1 MRVPTPASRIAI
13 AAPNA
18 AAVAA
23 GIRLASDGGNAVDA
37 ALAAVL
43 VAAVTE
49 PGVVSAAGGAFVTIA
64 QADGSPVVS
73 VDGNVEMPGRGLPTE
88 RFGRGVRDVTCGY
101 GGGVTMTVGHGS
113 VATPGA
119 LAGID
124 LAHSRFGRAP
134 WHEVVAPAVET
145 ARAGFPLGHASH
157 HYLEYTHESLF
168 GVDAE
173 SHAALHRAD
182 GTLLD
187 VGETVHVEG
196 LADTL
201 ELIATEGAG
210 VFYTGDLAR
219 CIAEDMAANDGIL
232 TAHDLAAYQAVI
244 RPALPVRVGDWALDT
259 NPTPAVGGVVLAAML
274 ALMDGRPRGP
284 WLAEDIVHLVDV
296 QRAVLAHRRE
306 RLDVAANLTEEA
318 ERLLELA
325 SKGDLARLHTAPNT
339 VHISV
344 VDEHGAACAVTSSAG
359 YGSGV
364 MAPGTG
370 LWLNNCLGEQ
380 ELNRH
385 GLHKATPGERLL
397 SNMAPTVGRT
407 AAGAVLAAGSPGAD
421 RITTALAQVLAG
433 IANGGLSL
441 TEAIDHPRVH
451 VRNAATDPRVDFEED
466 LDLPALDLPT
476 QSYPARS
483 MYFGGVSVAKRED
496 DGTLCAAGDSRRTAA
511 VAVSE
516 P

>member
-1 MRVPTPASRIAI
+1 MT
-13 AAPNA
+13 
-18 AAVAA
+18 
-23 GIRLASDGGNAVDA
+23 
-37 ALAAVL
+37 
-43 VAAVTE
+43 
-49 PGVVSAAGGAFVTIA
+49 
-64 QADGSPVVS
+64 
-73 VDGNVEMPGRGLPTE
+73 VDGNVEMPGRGLPAE

-119 LAGID
+119 LAGLD

-134 WHEVVAPAVET
+134 WHEVVTPAVET
-145 ARAGFPLGHASH
+145 ARAGFPLGRASH
-157 HYLEYTHESLF
+157 HYLEYTHQTVF
-168 GVDAE
+168 GVDLD
-173 SHAALHRAD
+173 SRAALHRGD

-187 VGETVHVEG
+187 VGDIVKVEG

-201 ELIATEGAG
+201 ELIASEGAS

-219 CIAEDMAANDGIL
+219 CIAADMAANDGIM
-232 TAHDLAAYQAVI
+232 TFDDLASYQAVI
-244 RPALPVRVGDWALDT
+244 RPALPVRVGDWELDT

-274 ALMDGRPRGP
+274 ALLDDRPRGA
-284 WLAEDIVHLVDV
+284 WQADDIVHLINV

-306 RLDVAANLTEEA
+306 RLDLASDRTEEA

-325 SKGDLARLHTAPNT
+325 SRRDLARLNTAPNT

-385 GLHKATPGERLL
+385 GLHRSPPGERLL

-407 AAGAVLAAGSPGAD
+407 ANGAVLAAGSPGAD

-433 IANGGLSL
+433 IANGGLTL
-441 TEAIDHPRVH
+441 AEAIDHPRVH
-451 VRNAATDPRVDFEED
+451 VRNAATSDARVDFEAD
-466 LDLPALDLPT
+466 LDLPPVDLPT
-476 QSYPARS
+476 QSYPAQS
-483 MYFGGVSVAKRED
+483 MYFGGVSVAKREV
-496 DGTLCAAGDSRRTAA
+496 DGTLCAAGDPRRTAA